1 MTACRFRFFSF
12 IHPLIHSLIH
22 PLISPLIPLLLLS
35 LLGLAGTGCHSDT
48 LYMTVRSP
56 SDLNAGR
63 PMRMLVRAVDPQQY
77 VDESYQNVAD
87 KVVFKD
93 DTVLHSAVVYPNV
106 PLKAVIKWPSS
117 KGIAVYFFFT
127 SPGAR
132 WKTILEMPLPHSAQ
146 ILLRQNNI
154 GTVDQQ

>member
-1 MTACRFRFFSF
+1 MIAVRSRLT
-12 IHPLIHSLIH
+12 LIA
-22 PLISPLIPLLLLS
+22 S
-35 LLGLAGTGCHSDT
+35 LLVSLVWLAGTGCHHDT

-93 DTVLHSAVVYPNV
+93 DTVLHSAVVYPSV
-106 PLKAVIKWPSS
+106 PLKAAIKWPSS

-127 SPGAR
+127 APGAR
-132 WKTILEMPLPHSAQ
+132 WKTILEMPLPHSAD
-146 ILLRQNNI
+146 IVLGQNNI
-154 GTVDQQ
+154 GTVDQN

>member
-1 MTACRFRFFSF
+1 MIAFRFR
-12 IHPLIHSLIH
+12 HTLI
-22 PLISPLIPLLLLS
+22 LS
-35 LLGLAGTGCHSDT
+35 LLWLVSTGCHSDT

-77 VDESYQNVAD
+77 VDESYQALAD

-106 PLKAVIKWPSS
+106 PLTAAIKWPSS
-117 KGIAVYFFFT
+117 KSIGVYFFFT

-132 WKTILEMPLPHSAQ
+132 WKTMLEVPLPHSAD
-146 ILLRQNNI
+146 IVLRQNNI
-154 GTVDQQ
+154 GTVDQK

>member
-1 MTACRFRFFSF
+1 MIACRFR
-12 IHPLIHSLIH
+12 LT
-22 PLISPLIPLLLLS
+22 LLS
-35 LLGLAGTGCHSDT
+35 LLWLVGTGCHHDT

-63 PMRMLVRAVDPQQY
+63 PMRMLVRAVDPRQY

-106 PLKAVIKWPSS
+106 PLTAVIKWPSS

-127 SPGAR
+127 SPGSR
-132 WKTILEMPLPHSAQ
+132 WKTILEMPLPHSAD
-146 ILLRQNNI
+146 IVLRQNNI
-154 GTVDQQ
+154 GTVEQD